1 MRYCIKGRDIVA
13 LSDEIG
19 IVRQYLSIISIR
31 FDNRFAFEID
41 IPESVQAVKMPRFI
55 LQPLV
60 ENAIYHGLEP
70 KYGAGRLRI
79 YCCGEAPGTVQ
90 ICIAD
95 NGAGIPPDILQK
107 IHAELSG
114 SSPQSLFGVES
125 QKGLALLN
133 INQRIRQFF
142 GPEYGLSL
150 ESTPGSGTLVRISIP
165 AEAPE
170 PPAPAD

>member
-1 MRYCIKGRDIVA
+1 M
-13 LSDEIG
+13 
-19 IVRQYLSIISIR
+19 
-31 FDNRFAFEID
+31 
-41 IPESVQAVKMPRFI
+41 
-55 LQPLV
+55 
-60 ENAIYHGLEP
+60 
-70 KYGAGRLRI
+70 
-79 YCCGEAPGTVQ
+79 Q

-150 ESTPGSGTLVRISIP
+150 ESTPGAGTLVRISIP
-165 AEAPE
+165 TEAPE